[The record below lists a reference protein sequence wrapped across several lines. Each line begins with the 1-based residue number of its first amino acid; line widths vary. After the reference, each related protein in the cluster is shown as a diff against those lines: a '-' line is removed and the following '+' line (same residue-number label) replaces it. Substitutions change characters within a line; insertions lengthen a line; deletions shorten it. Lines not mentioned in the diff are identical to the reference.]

1 MTSARGVT
9 PAAIG
14 RSAASRLGLLAGIW
28 GVSFLFVELAL
39 HGLNPVQI
47 AFGRITL
54 GAATLLLY
62 LVARGWPLPRGAT
75 TWAHLAVVSVF
86 GNVVP
91 WLAYA
96 WGQQYV
102 SSGLAGVCNATTPL
116 FTVALATVVLPEE
129 RATPTAVS
137 GLGLGFLGT
146 VLVLAPWDTAG
157 SPALGG
163 SLACVGAAAS
173 YGVAITYT
181 RRYLS
186 GRGSPPVL
194 AAAQLLC
201 AAGLMVT
208 LAPFWLAPAALTP
221 KVAGSMVMLGA
232 VGTAAAYLLFYRLIG
247 EIGATA
253 SSTVTYLIPVV
264 AVVVGVIFLQ
274 ESVGWHTLA
283 GAAVVLLGVW
293 VAGRRPQR

>member
-39 HGLNPVQI
+39 QGLNPVQI

-129 RATPTAVS
+129 RATSTAVS
-137 GLGLGFLGT
+137 GLALGFLGT
-146 VLVLAPWDTAG
+146 VLVLAPWDTAA

-221 KVAGSMVMLGA
+221 RVAGSMVMLGA

-274 ESVGWHTLA
+274 EWVGWHTLA

-293 VAGRRPQR
+293 VARRRPQR